1 MKNEYIALH
10 HSLRLM
16 RNEYNRMKTEYEN
29 FPDYLINEIEFFEEY
44 LEDLSQQIITMEGL
58 LTSYK

>member
-1 MKNEYIALH
+1 
-10 HSLRLM
+10 M
-16 RNEYNRMKTEYEN
+16 RNEYTRMKTEYEN

-44 LEDLSQQIITMEGL
+44 LEDLSQQITTMEGL

>member
-1 MKNEYIALH
+1 MRNEYIALH

-16 RNEYNRMKTEYEN
+16 TNEYNRMKAEYEN

-44 LEDLSQQIITMEGL
+44 LYDLSEQIATMRGL
-58 LTSYK
+58 LVSYK

>member
-1 MKNEYIALH
+1 MRNEYIALH

-16 RNEYNRMKTEYEN
+16 HNEYNRMKTEYEN

-44 LEDLSQQIITMEGL
+44 LEDLSQQIMTMEGL